1 MRQCNPSWP
10 SSTLTFWFSA
20 TVLKLWRLFYQR
32 RESRMWKTCREGGSS
47 QIHKPY
53 MLHQHDFP
61 HQHPVVV
68 IVMVV
73 QVPRPACWGARQGES
88 GSKAVG
94 FTQGLSWVGCS
105 RVPQLTWFTRGSVG
119 RSRWMLST
127 CKGKHSCVRNV
138 LHLWFVLQIYQISL
152 LPFSVDCCKFQLVF

>member
-1 MRQCNPSWP
+1 MTIVNINLLVFSDSPEIVEAVLSAEGVKNVKDMSGR
-10 SSTLTFWFSA
+10 WFF
-20 TVLKLWRLFYQR
+20 TN
-32 RESRMWKTCREGGSS
+32 
-47 QIHKPY
+47 
-53 MLHQHDFP
+53 HQHDFP
-61 HQHPVVV
+61 HQHPVVA
-68 IVMVV
+68 IVMFV

-119 RSRWMLST
+119 CLRWMLST

-138 LHLWFVLQIYQISL
+138 LHLWFVLQIYQINL